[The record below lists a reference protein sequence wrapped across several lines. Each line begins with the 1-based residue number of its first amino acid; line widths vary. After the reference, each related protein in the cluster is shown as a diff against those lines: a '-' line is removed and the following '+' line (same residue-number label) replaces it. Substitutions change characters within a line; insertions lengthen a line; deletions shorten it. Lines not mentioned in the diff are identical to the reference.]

1 MTIDG
6 AVVPGLL
13 FLLAEFAALAA
24 VGYVIARVALRE
36 TDDRVALAQG
46 LVVGPAIW
54 GVFVNLVMYA
64 LPGMAGAIAGW
75 IFVLAL
81 TAVLVWWAPAPIRPR
96 GRTVAAVFAVA
107 TLTLFCIALA
117 SRQMLG
123 IPNDYIRV
131 GLSATI
137 RDGGFP
143 PELPWSPGAPA
154 PDHYGVNLLVGLLTP
169 PFGPDLAFMT
179 EIMGAYAW
187 VGLFLI
193 VTTVLLRRVSG
204 LAVLITVPLLL
215 TVGAWTLRFDA
226 PDSILGNHRADGSP
240 SRRPPRRAD

>member
-81 TAVLVWWAPAPIRPR
+81 TAVLVWRAPAPIRPR
-96 GRTVAAVFAVA
+96 GRTVAVFAA
-107 TLTLFCIALA
+107 AAL
-117 SRQMLG
+117 M
-123 IPNDYIRV
+123 
-131 GLSATI
+131 
-137 RDGGFP
+137 
-143 PELPWSPGAPA
+143 
-154 PDHYGVNLLVGLLTP
+154 
-169 PFGPDLAFMT
+169 
-179 EIMGAYAW
+179 
-187 VGLFLI
+187 
-193 VTTVLLRRVSG
+193 
-204 LAVLITVPLLL
+204 
-215 TVGAWTLRFDA
+215 
-226 PDSILGNHRADGSP
+226 
-240 SRRPPRRAD
+240 